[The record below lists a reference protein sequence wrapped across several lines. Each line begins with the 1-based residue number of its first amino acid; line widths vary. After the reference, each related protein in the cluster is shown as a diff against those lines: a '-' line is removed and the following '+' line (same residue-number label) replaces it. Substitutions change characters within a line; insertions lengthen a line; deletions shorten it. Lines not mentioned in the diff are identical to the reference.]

1 MKYLILFL
9 GLIISHAGYGQF
21 LTGIKA
27 GLSSSRIEVDEII
40 NGSVFKTG
48 DAILGYHAGLFGR
61 YNLGAIYLQPE
72 AVFTSSGGEILVT
85 PPSNQMAPPSPY
97 TLEISYNKID
107 IPLLLGIRFARFFRI
122 QAGPTGSILLS
133 AEQTN
138 NATGATMDILENYKQ
153 LTIAYQAGFG
163 LDVGKFIIDLK
174 YEDNLSDFGDQIGG
188 FNTDQRNSQILLS
201 LGYIFK

>member
-1 MKYLILFL
+1 MRYFIVLVGLF
-9 GLIISHAGYGQF
+9 ISHTCFAQF
-21 LTGIKA
+21 VKGIKA

-40 NGSVFKTG
+40 NGSAFRTG

-61 YNLGAIYLQPE
+61 YYLGALYIQPE
-72 AVFTSSGGEILVT
+72 AVFTTSGGEIEVT

-107 IPLLLGIRFARFFRI
+107 IPLLLGIRFARFFRV
-122 QAGPTGSILLS
+122 QAGPTGSILLA
-133 AEQTN
+133 AEQKN
-138 NATGATMDILENYKQ
+138 NATGATMDILDNYKQ

-163 LDVGKFIIDLK
+163 VDFGKLVVDLK
-174 YEDNLSDFGDQIGG
+174 YEDNLSDFGDQVGG

-201 LGYIFK
+201 LGYIF